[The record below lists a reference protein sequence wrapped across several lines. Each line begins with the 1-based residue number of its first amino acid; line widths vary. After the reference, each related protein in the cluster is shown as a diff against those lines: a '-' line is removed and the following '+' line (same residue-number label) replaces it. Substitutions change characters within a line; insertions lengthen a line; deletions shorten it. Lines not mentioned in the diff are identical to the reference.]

1 MFDFNVCFPGKAA
14 GLFGFGWPLLPSNVA
29 ELAQWRLRTW
39 PDVDVHEALLFMA
52 ATKEAR
58 GASAWMEAA
67 FRDLEAWLPGPQAAG
82 LPLFS
87 FMEEESDLVQRD
99 CSAPQLL

>member
-1 MFDFNVCFPGKAA
+1 MFSLRWCMFPEI
-14 GLFGFGWPLLPSNVA
+14 VA
-29 ELAQWRLRTW
+29 ELARWRLRTW
-39 PDVDVHEALLFMA
+39 PDVEVVEALLFMA

-58 GASAWMEAA
+58 GASARMEAA
-67 FRDLEAWLPGPQAAG
+67 FRDLEAWLLGPQAAG